1 MATPRTLPP
10 ELREFD
16 LSGLG
21 FWTRPDAHRLEAFRR
36 MREMEGAAFV
46 PIAKLPF
53 IASKPGFHALARH
66 ADVTEASRRPELFSS
81 EPTANTLTEMPAWA
95 GRFFGSM
102 INMDDPRHA
111 QIRRVVSRAFSPKI
125 LARAEEDLQRRAARI
140 VDDMIAEGPRDFV
153 AQAAARLPVEV
164 ICDLMGIP
172 ERHHGMVLNRT
183 NVILGYSDPEY
194 NGIKADERY
203 MNGDPRRLDVLKGAV
218 RLVRAGRDLSRLVK
232 RLGEERRKRPG
243 DDLISRLVN
252 ANDDGESLT
261 AQETGSFFILLV
273 TAGNETTRNA
283 IAHAL
288 RLFTEF
294 PEQRRLLAEDFEG
307 RIAGA
312 VEEIVRYSCPVIQ
325 FRRNVTRDCELNGIP
340 LKKGDIAVLIYTSA
354 NRDESVFTDP
364 DAFDITRSPNPHVG
378 FGGPGPHY
386 CLGAHLA
393 RREITV
399 MLRELFTRLPDIRS
413 EGEPDRLLSHFING
427 VKRMPYTFTPPVQDP
442 S

>member
-1 MATPRTLPP
+1 MTSGTLPP
-10 ELREFD
+10 ELQEFD
-16 LSGLG
+16 LSGLS
-21 FWTRPDAHRLEAFRR
+21 FWTRPEAHRLEAFRR
-36 MREMEGAAFV
+36 MRELDGAAFV

-53 IASKPGFHALARH
+53 VKSKPGFHALARH
-66 ADVTEASRRPELFSS
+66 ADVIEASRRADLFSN
-81 EPTANTLTEMPAWA
+81 EPTANSLTEMPAWA

-111 QIRRVVSRAFSPKI
+111 QIRRVVSRAFTPKV

-172 ERHHGMVLNRT
+172 DRHHELVLNRT

-194 NGIKADERY
+194 NGIRADERY
-203 MNGDPRRLDVLKGAV
+203 MSGDPRRLDVLKGAV
-218 RLVRAGRDLSRLVK
+218 KLVRAGHDLFRLVK

-243 DDLISRLVN
+243 DDLISKLVN
-252 ANDDGESLT
+252 ANADGESLT
-261 AQETGSFFILLV
+261 TQETGSFFILLV

-294 PEQRRLLAEDFEG
+294 PDQRALLTEDFEG
-307 RIAGA
+307 RIATA
-312 VEEIVRYSCPVIQ
+312 VEEIVRYATPVIQ

-340 LKKGDIAVLIYTSA
+340 LRKGDIAVLIYTAA
-354 NRDESVFTDP
+354 NRDETVFTDP

-386 CLGAHLA
+386 CMGAHLA

-399 MLRELFTRLPDIRS
+399 MLRELFTRLPDIRG
-413 EGEPDRLLSHFING
+413 EGEPDYLLSHFIHG
-427 VKRMPYTFTPPVQDP
+427 IKRMPFTFTPPAEGR
-442 S
+442 